1 MNELCSRVTDKTLS
15 GRQKKTN
22 IPQLKRTGA
31 ETNQALL
38 QRTILRPEMNE
49 EELAKKKKKKKKKEK
64 TKKWTEKEGGM
75 KVYKKALSWPQAK
88 EA

>member
-1 MNELCSRVTDKTLS
+1 MNELRSRVTDKTLCE
-15 GRQKKTN
+15 RQKKTN

-49 EELAKKKKKKKKKEK
+49 EELAKKRKEEEGEGDNK
-64 TKKWTEKEGGM
+64 NWTEKEGGM

>member
-1 MNELCSRVTDKTLS
+1 MNELCSRMNDKTLC

-31 ETNQALL
+31 KTNRVLL
-38 QRTILRPEMNE
+38 QRSILRLEMNE
-49 EELAKKKKKKKKKEK
+49 EELAKKKKKEEEGDN
-64 TKKWTEKEGGM
+64 KKWTAKEGGI